1 MYQPF
6 FVYIWTMK
14 GIYKI
19 TSPSG
24 RVYIGQSINIE
35 RRFRYY
41 KSIACKEQIKIY
53 NSLLK
58 YGVNAHIFEVLELC
72 ETEELNNRERH
83 YQDLYDSVAN
93 GLNLLYVKSEHFNGG
108 HSEESKKKISD
119 SLKGRIFTEEHK
131 YKIGLNN
138 SRRIMSA
145 ETKEKHRLGRLGK
158 KSSPET
164 IEKQRQSKLGS
175 KRSEETKKKMSE
187 SAKKVIKKPVS
198 KETRAKMSESQKKRF
213 AK

>member
-1 MYQPF
+1 
-6 FVYIWTMK
+6 MK

-41 KSIACKEQIKIY
+41 KGVACKEQIKIY

-58 YGVNAHIFEVLELC
+58 YGVDAHIFEVLELC
-72 ETEELNNRERH
+72 DTEQLNNRERH

-119 SLKGRIFTEEHK
+119 SLKGRVFTEEHK

-138 SRRIMSA
+138 SRRGMSD
-145 ETKEKHRLGRLGK
+145 ETKEKHRLNRLGK
-158 KSSPET
+158 KASAES
-164 IEKQRQSKLGS
+164 IEKQILKRLGS
-175 KRSEETKKKMSE
+175 KRSEETKRKMSE
-187 SAKKVIKKPVS
+187 SAKKVVKKPHS
-198 KETRAKMSESQKKRF
+198 AETRAKMSESQKKRF

>member
-1 MYQPF
+1 
-6 FVYIWTMK
+6 MK

-41 KSIACKEQIKIY
+41 KGVACKEQIKIY

-58 YGVNAHIFEVLELC
+58 YGVDAHIFEVLELC
-72 ETEELNNRERH
+72 DTEELNNRERH

-119 SLKGRIFTEEHK
+119 SLKGRTFTDEHK

-138 SRRIMSA
+138 SRRVMSA
-145 ETKEKHRLGRLGK
+145 ETKEKHRLNRLGK
-158 KSSPET
+158 KASAES
-164 IEKQRQSKLGS
+164 IEKQILKRLGS

-187 SAKKVIKKPVS
+187 SAKKVVKKPHS
-198 KETRAKMSESQKKRF
+198 EETRAKMSESQKKRF
-213 AK
+213 AKK

>member
-1 MYQPF
+1 
-6 FVYIWTMK
+6 MK

-58 YGVNAHIFEVLELC
+58 YGVDAHIFEVLELC

-119 SLKGRIFTEEHK
+119 SLKGRVFTEEHK

-164 IEKQRQSKLGS
+164 IEKQRLSKLGS

-187 SAKKVIKKPVS
+187 SAKKVIKKPIS
-198 KETRAKMSESQKKRF
+198 DETRAKMSESQKKRF

>member
-1 MYQPF
+1 
-6 FVYIWTMK
+6 MK

-24 RVYIGQSINIE
+24 KVYIGQSIDIE
-35 RRFRYY
+35 RRFRHY
-41 KSIACKEQIKIY
+41 KRMVCKEQIKIF
-53 NSLLK
+53 NSFLK
-58 YGVNAHIFEVLELC
+58 YGVDAHIFEVLELC
-72 ETEELNNRERH
+72 DTKDLNNRERY
-83 YQDLYDSVAN
+83 YQDLYDSVVN

-119 SLKGRIFTEEHK
+119 SLTGRKLTEEHK

-138 SRRIMSA
+138 SRRGMSD
-145 ETKEKHRLGRLGK
+145 ETKEKHRLNGLGK
-158 KSSPET
+158 KASPET
-164 IEKQRQSKLGS
+164 IEKQRQKRLGS

-187 SAKKVIKKPVS
+187 SAKK
-198 KETRAKMSESQKKRF
+198 RF

>member
-1 MYQPF
+1 
-6 FVYIWTMK
+6 MK

-19 TSPSG
+19 TSPSD
-24 RVYIGQSINIE
+24 RVYIGQSIDIE
-35 RRFRYY
+35 RRFRHY
-41 KSIACKEQIKIY
+41 KRMICKEQIKIY

-58 YGVNAHIFEVLELC
+58 YGVDAHIFEVLELC
-72 ETEELNNRERH
+72 DTEELNNRERH

-119 SLKGRIFTEEHK
+119 SLKGRKLSEEHK

-138 SRRIMSA
+138 SRRGMSD

-158 KSSPET
+158 KASPET
-164 IEKQRQSKLGS
+164 IAKQILKRLGT
-175 KRSEETKKKMSE
+175 KRSEETKKKISE
-187 SAKKVIKKPVS
+187 ALKGIQREPISE
-198 KETRAKMSESQKKRF
+198 ETRAKMSESQKKRF

>member
-1 MYQPF
+1 
-6 FVYIWTMK
+6 MK

-41 KSIACKEQIKIY
+41 KGVACKEQIKIY

-58 YGVNAHIFEVLELC
+58 YGVDAHIFEVLELC
-72 ETEELNNRERH
+72 DTEQLNNRERH
-83 YQDLYDSVAN
+83 YQDLYNSVAN

-119 SLKGRIFTEEHK
+119 SLKGRVFTEEHK

-138 SRRIMSA
+138 SRRGMSD
-145 ETKEKHRLGRLGK
+145 ETKEKHRLNRLGK
-158 KSSPET
+158 KASAES
-164 IEKQRQSKLGS
+164 IEKQILKRLGS

-187 SAKKVIKKPVS
+187 SAKKVVKKPHS
-198 KETRAKMSESQKKRF
+198 AETRAKMSESQKKRF

>member
-1 MYQPF
+1 M
-6 FVYIWTMK
+6 I

-24 RVYIGQSINIE
+24 KIYIGQSINIE
-35 RRFRYY
+35 RRFKHY
-41 KSIACKEQIKIY
+41 KRLSCKDQVKIY

-58 YGVNAHIFEVLELC
+58 YGVDAHIFEVLELC
-72 ETEELNNRERH
+72 DTKQLNNRERH
-83 YQDLYDSVAN
+83 YQDLYNSVAN

-119 SLKGRIFTEEHK
+119 SLKGKTFTDEHK
-131 YKIGLNN
+131 YKIGLSN
-138 SRRIMSA
+138 SRRIKSPETIEKHRLAGLGRIVSA
-145 ETKEKHRLGRLGK
+145 ETK
-158 KSSPET
+158 
-164 IEKQRQSKLGS
+164 EKQRQSKLGG

-187 SAKKVIKKPVS
+187 SAKKVVKKPHS
-198 KETRAKMSESQKKRF
+198 AETRAKMSESQKKRF

>member
-1 MYQPF
+1 
-6 FVYIWTMK
+6 MK

-19 TSPSG
+19 ISPSNK
-24 RVYIGQSINIE
+24 VYIGQSIDIE
-35 RRFRYY
+35 RRFRHY
-41 KSIACKEQIKIY
+41 KRLSCKDQVKIY
-53 NSLLK
+53 NSFLK

-72 ETEELNNRERH
+72 DTEDLNNRERY

-119 SLKGRIFTEEHK
+119 SKKGKTFTDEHK
-131 YKIGLNN
+131 YKIGLSN
-138 SRRIMSA
+138 SRRVMSA
-145 ETKEKHRLGRLGK
+145 ETKEKHRLAGLGRK
-158 KSSPET
+158 ASPET
-164 IEKQRQSKLGS
+164 KEKQRQSKLGG
-175 KRSEETKKKMSE
+175 KRSEETKRKMSE

>member
-1 MYQPF
+1 M
-6 FVYIWTMK
+6 I

-19 TSPSG
+19 TSPSNK
-24 RVYIGQSINIE
+24 VYIGQSIDIE
-35 RRFRYY
+35 RRFRHY
-41 KSIACKEQIKIY
+41 KRLVCKEQVKIH

-58 YGVNAHIFEVLELC
+58 YGVNAHIFEVIELC

-108 HSEESKKKISD
+108 HSDESKKKISD
-119 SLKGRIFTEEHK
+119 SLKGRTFTDEHK
-131 YKIGLNN
+131 YKIGLSN
-138 SRRIMSA
+138 SRRIISP
-145 ETKEKHRLGRLGK
+145 ETKEKHRVAGLGK
-158 KSSPET
+158 KASPET
-164 IEKQRQSKLGS
+164 IQKQILKRLGS

-187 SAKKVIKKPVS
+187 SAKKVVKKPHS
-198 KETRAKMSESQKKRF
+198 AETRAKMSESQKKRF

>member
-1 MYQPF
+1 
-6 FVYIWTMK
+6 MK

-19 TSPSG
+19 TSPSD
-24 RVYIGQSINIE
+24 RVYIGQSIDIE
-35 RRFRYY
+35 RRFRRY
-41 KSIACKEQIKIY
+41 KRMICKEQIKIY

-58 YGVNAHIFEVLELC
+58 YGVDAHIFEVLELC
-72 ETEELNNRERH
+72 DTEELNNRERH

-119 SLKGRIFTEEHK
+119 SLKGRKLSEEHK

-138 SRRIMSA
+138 SRRGMSD

-158 KSSPET
+158 KASPET
-164 IEKQRQSKLGS
+164 IAKQILKRLGT
-175 KRSEETKKKMSE
+175 KRSEETKKKISE
-187 SAKKVIKKPVS
+187 ALKGIQREPISE
-198 KETRAKMSESQKKRF
+198 ETRLKMSESQKKRF

>member
-1 MYQPF
+1 
-6 FVYIWTMK
+6 MK

-41 KSIACKEQIKIY
+41 KGVACKEQIKIY

-58 YGVNAHIFEVLELC
+58 YGVDAHIFEVLELC

-119 SLKGRIFTEEHK
+119 SLKGRTFTDEHK

-138 SRRIMSA
+138 SRRVMSA
-145 ETKEKHRLGRLGK
+145 ETKEKHRLNRLGK
-158 KSSPET
+158 KASAES
-164 IEKQRQSKLGS
+164 IEKQILKRLGS
-175 KRSEETKKKMSE
+175 KRSEETKRKMSE
-187 SAKKVIKKPVS
+187 SAKKVVKKPHS
-198 KETRAKMSESQKKRF
+198 AETRAKMSESQKKRF
-213 AK
+213 AKK

>member
-1 MYQPF
+1 MYLPF

-19 TSPSG
+19 TSPSNK
-24 RVYIGQSINIE
+24 VYIGQSIDIE
-35 RRFRYY
+35 RRFRHY
-41 KSIACKEQIKIY
+41 KRMICKEQIKIH

-58 YGVNAHIFEVLELC
+58 YGVDAHIFEVLELC
-72 ETEELNNRERH
+72 DTEELNNRERH

-119 SLKGRIFTEEHK
+119 SLTGRTLSEEHK

-138 SRRIMSA
+138 SRRGMSD

-158 KSSPET
+158 KASPET
-164 IEKQRQSKLGS
+164 IQKQILKRLGS
-175 KRSEETKKKMSE
+175 KRSEETKKKISE
-187 SAKKVIKKPVS
+187 ALKGIQREPISE
-198 KETRAKMSESQKKRF
+198 ETRLKMSESQKKRF

>member
-1 MYQPF
+1 
-6 FVYIWTMK
+6 MK

-198 KETRAKMSESQKKRF
+198 KETKAKMSESQKKRF

>member
-1 MYQPF
+1 
-6 FVYIWTMK
+6 MK

-19 TSPSG
+19 ISPSNK
-24 RVYIGQSINIE
+24 VYIGQSIDIE
-35 RRFRYY
+35 RRFRHY
-41 KSIACKEQIKIY
+41 KRLSCKDQVKIY
-53 NSLLK
+53 NSFLK

-72 ETEELNNRERH
+72 DTEELNNRERH

-119 SLKGRIFTEEHK
+119 SKKGKTFTDEHK
-131 YKIGLNN
+131 YKIGLSN
-138 SRRIMSA
+138 SRRVMSA
-145 ETKEKHRLGRLGK
+145 ETKEKHRLAGLGRK
-158 KSSPET
+158 ASPET
-164 IEKQRQSKLGS
+164 KEKQRQSKLGG
-175 KRSEETKKKMSE
+175 KRSEETKRKMSE

>member
-1 MYQPF
+1 
-6 FVYIWTMK
+6 MK

-58 YGVNAHIFEVLELC
+58 YGVDAHIFEVLELC

-119 SLKGRIFTEEHK
+119 SLKGRIFTKEHK

-138 SRRIMSA
+138 RRRGMSA

>member
-1 MYQPF
+1 
-6 FVYIWTMK
+6 MK

-19 TSPSG
+19 ISPSNK
-24 RVYIGQSINIE
+24 VYIGQSIDIE
-35 RRFRYY
+35 RRFRHY
-41 KSIACKEQIKIY
+41 KRLSCKDQVKIY
-53 NSLLK
+53 NSFLK

-72 ETEELNNRERH
+72 DTEDLNNRERH

-108 HSEESKKKISD
+108 HSEESKKKISN
-119 SLKGRIFTEEHK
+119 SKKGKTFTDEHK
-131 YKIGLNN
+131 YKIGLSN
-138 SRRIMSA
+138 SRRVMSA
-145 ETKEKHRLGRLGK
+145 ETKEKHRLAGLGRK
-158 KSSPET
+158 ASPET
-164 IEKQRQSKLGS
+164 KEKQRQSKLGG
-175 KRSEETKKKMSE
+175 KRSEETKRKMSE

>member
-1 MYQPF
+1 M
-6 FVYIWTMK
+6 I

-19 TSPSG
+19 TSPSNK
-24 RVYIGQSINIE
+24 VYIGQSIDIE
-35 RRFRYY
+35 RRFRHY
-41 KSIACKEQIKIY
+41 KRMVCKDQVKIY
-53 NSLLK
+53 NSFLK
-58 YGVNAHIFEVLELC
+58 YGVDSHIFEILELC
-72 ETEELNNRERH
+72 DTKDLNNRERH

-119 SLKGRIFTEEHK
+119 SLKGRTFTDEHK

-138 SRRIMSA
+138 SRRGMSD

-158 KSSPET
+158 KASPET
-164 IEKQRQSKLGS
+164 KEKQRQSKLGG

-187 SAKKVIKKPVS
+187 SAKKVIKKPIS
-198 KETRAKMSESQKKRF
+198 EETRVKMSESQKKRF